1 MEKEKEAKETDDME
15 IEENGANG
23 IKKKK
28 GNEEFDFAKS
38 VFPLFIFFNFF
49 LLTRMINID

>member
-15 IEENGANG
+15 AEENGANG

-38 VFPLFIFFNFF
+38 VFPDIYLFVLIF
-49 LLTRMINID
+49 